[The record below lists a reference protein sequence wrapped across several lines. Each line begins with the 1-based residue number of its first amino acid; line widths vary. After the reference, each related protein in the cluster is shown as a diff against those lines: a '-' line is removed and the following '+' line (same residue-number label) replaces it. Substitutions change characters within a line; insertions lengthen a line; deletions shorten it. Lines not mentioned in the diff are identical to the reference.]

1 MGEEWDI
8 DSIKE
13 EDWEEKAVYLVP
25 DTPTEENCPNH
36 ATLSLPRNLVL
47 KPSGTI
53 TDVSMRTPPRILL
66 WDGTVSGER

>member
-13 EDWEEKAVYLVP
+13 EDWEERAVYLVP
-25 DTPTEENCPNH
+25 DTPIEETCPNH

-47 KPSGTI
+47 KASGTI
-53 TDVSMRTPPRILL
+53 SDVSVALRL
-66 WDGTVSGER
+66 SS

>member
-13 EDWEEKAVYLVP
+13 EDWEERAVYLVP
-25 DTPTEENCPNH
+25 DTPTEENCQNH

-47 KPSGTI
+47 KASGTI
-53 TDVSMRTPPRILL
+53 SDVSVIIGFVVAGFQGR
-66 WDGTVSGER
+66 V